1 MHWISPFL
9 WVKLVPKG
17 FTVISFQILHLFLI
31 LLLNPYSSDLVEE
44 RKKSNVEIAAGW
56 CKTWILENICPSLGK
71 KDSNMSDQTGAVFFP
86 SLFHHHYIKQGNMI
100 IVPTFSLKFN

>member
-9 WVKLVPKG
+9 WVKLVTKG

-44 RKKSNVEIAAGW
+44 RKENNVEIAAGW
-56 CKTWILENICPSLGK
+56 CKTWVLENICPSLGK
-71 KDSNMSDQTGAVFFP
+71 KDSNKSDRTGAVFPP
-86 SLFHHHYIKQGNMI
+86 SLFHHHNIKQGNMI